1 MLNWLEP
8 DAFSYYDVTLPGW
21 LVDPGR
27 YVIEIGHDS
36 RHIERSETVV
46 VRKGLG
52 SQYQKSKFYWH
63 IDKYRKEG

>member
-21 LVDPGR
+21 RVDPDR

-36 RHIERSETVV
+36 RRIERSETVV
-46 VRKGLG
+46 VR
-52 SQYQKSKFYWH
+52 
-63 IDKYRKEG
+63 

>member
-1 MLNWLEP
+1 MNMKRIRFALNWLEP

-21 LVDPGR
+21 RVDPGR

-46 VRKGLG
+46 VR
-52 SQYQKSKFYWH
+52 
-63 IDKYRKEG
+63 